1 MDDPNRQILEAVA
14 TVLVPVLDEVVFV
27 GGCVTGL
34 LITDPAAEKVQP
46 TTDVDVITE
55 VSSYGEYADLSERLR
70 DLGLVED
77 NSEDSPTCRWRY
89 EALVIDVMPTDEK
102 ILGFAG

>member
-34 LITDPAAEKVQP
+34 LHHRPGCGKGATND
-46 TTDVDVITE
+46 
-55 VSSYGEYADLSERLR
+55 RR
-70 DLGLVED
+70 
-77 NSEDSPTCRWRY
+77 
-89 EALVIDVMPTDEK
+89 
-102 ILGFAG
+102 

>member
-34 LITDPAAEKVQP
+34 LITDPAAGKGVRP

-55 VSSYGEYADLSERLR
+55 VSSYGEYGADLSERLR
-70 DLGLVED
+70 AI
-77 NSEDSPTCRWRY
+77 SASYRRQQR
-89 EALVIDVMPTDEK
+89 
-102 ILGFAG
+102 GFADLPMAVPRRLGNRRDAY